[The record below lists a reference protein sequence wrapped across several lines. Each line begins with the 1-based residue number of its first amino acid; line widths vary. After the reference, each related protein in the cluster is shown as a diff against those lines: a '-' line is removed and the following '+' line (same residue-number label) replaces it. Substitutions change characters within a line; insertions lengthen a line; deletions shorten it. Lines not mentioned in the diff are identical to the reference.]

1 MLHKIRDAL
10 ESKKG
15 ADLEILDVRKV
26 SSITDYY
33 VMATGNSAPHIKA
46 LADEVEAALKKTK
59 VRCYRRSG
67 TPDSGWVALDY
78 LDAVIHVF
86 SREARDYYG
95 LSALWSDA
103 PRVD

>member
-1 MLHKIRDAL
+1 MLQKMRDAL

-15 ADLEILDVRKV
+15 ADVEVLDVRKV

-33 VMATGNSAPHIKA
+33 VIVTGNSAPHIKA

-67 TPDSGWVALDY
+67 APDSGWMVLDY
-78 LDAVIHVF
+78 LDAVIHIF
-86 SREARDYYG
+86 SPGARDYYG
-95 LSALWSDA
+95 LSSLWNDA
-103 PRVD
+103 PRVE